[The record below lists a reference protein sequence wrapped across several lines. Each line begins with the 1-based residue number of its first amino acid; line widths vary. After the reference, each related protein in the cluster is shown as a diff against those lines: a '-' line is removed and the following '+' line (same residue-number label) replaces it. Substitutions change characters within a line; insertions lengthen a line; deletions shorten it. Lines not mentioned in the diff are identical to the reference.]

1 MPASCEL
8 CGKQTTF
15 GRNIR
20 HKSTGRWQRKASR
33 TPREFRPNLQQQTIY
48 RSGKKVSLRLCTR
61 CIRTSLKTAGA
72 PVRASVTKAKPQS

>member
-8 CGKQTTF
+8 CAKQTTF

-33 TPREFRPNLQQQTIY
+33 TRRQFRANLQQQTIY
-48 RSGKKVSLRLCTR
+48 QNGKKVSLRLCTR
-61 CIRTSLKTAGA
+61 CIRTSLKTAFVQSKTGA
-72 PVRASVTKAKPQS
+72 AKAAPKD

>member
-8 CGKQTTF
+8 CAKQTTF

-33 TPREFRPNLQQQTIY
+33 TPRQFRANLQQQTIY
-48 RSGKKVSLRLCTR
+48 RDGKKVSLRLCTR
-61 CIRTSLKTAGA
+61 CIRTSLKTMGA
-72 PVRASVTKAKPQS
+72 PIKVAVTKAAPEA

>member
-33 TPREFRPNLQQQTIY
+33 TPREFRANLQQQTIY
-48 RSGKKVSLRLCTR
+48 RNGKKVTLQLCTR
-61 CIRTSLKTAGA
+61 CIRTSLKTIGA
-72 PVRASVTKAKPQS
+72 PIKAAVSKAEPQS

>member
-8 CGKQTTF
+8 CAKQTTF

-33 TPREFRPNLQQQTIY
+33 TRRQFRANLQQQTIY
-48 RSGKKVSLRLCTR
+48 RDGKKVSLRLCTR
-61 CIRTSLKTAGA
+61 CIRTSLITMGVPMNVA
-72 PVRASVTKAKPQS
+72 VTKAAPEA

>member
-8 CGKQTTF
+8 CAKQTTF

-33 TPREFRPNLQQQTIY
+33 TPRQFRANLQQQTIY
-48 RSGKKVSLRLCTR
+48 RDGKKVSLRLCTR
-61 CIRTSLKTAGA
+61 CIRTSLKTAFAPSKTGA
-72 PVRASVTKAKPQS
+72 AKAAPQD